1 MTAIFRIVIPAR
13 HASARLPGKPLLPLA
28 GKPMI
33 QWVHERARGCGAVEV
48 VVATDDARI
57 AAAATAFGADVAMT
71 SSSHETGT
79 DRIAEVAAQR
89 GWSPDDLVVNLQGDE
104 PLMPP
109 ALVRQV
115 AALLARH
122 ATADIATLAGP
133 LAGLEAFLDPNVVKV
148 VTAQSGRALYFS
160 RAPIPWNR
168 DAAPQGLASQR
179 AWDGARRH
187 IGLYA
192 YRVAA
197 LRRLAGLAPTRLERL
212 EKLEQLRALEHGMDI
227 RVEDASQLP
236 GPDVNTAADLE
247 RVAALLVASPGAAP

>member
-1 MTAIFRIVIPAR
+1 MLPELIRGVAEQLARNPQASIATACC
-13 HASARLPGKPLLPLA
+13 PL
-28 GKPMI
+28 
-33 QWVHERARGCGAVEV
+33 
-48 VVATDDARI
+48 DDA
-57 AAAATAFGADVAMT
+57 AAF
-71 SSSHETGT
+71 S
-79 DRIAEVAAQR
+79 
-89 GWSPDDLVVNLQGDE
+89 N
-104 PLMPP
+104 
-109 ALVRQV
+109 
-115 AALLARH
+115 
-122 ATADIATLAGP
+122 
-133 LAGLEAFLDPNVVKV
+133 PNVVKV
-148 VTAQSGRALYFS
+148 VMDRNGYALYFS

-179 AWDGARRH
+179 ACEGARRH